1 MSRDKLFLIQPGF
14 EDPAHPGQFFVCP
27 DCNAIEGLLASF
39 PLLAASLEVERV
51 PFSRP
56 RRAVAELL
64 GDAHQSLPVLVFA
77 GDDGG
82 PSDAESANGRRFV
95 SSPTRILELLAKRNG
110 FPRLH
115 R

>member
-14 EDPAHPGQFFVCP
+14 EDPAYPGQFFVCP

-39 PLLAASLEVERV
+39 PVLAASLEVERV
-51 PFSRP
+51 PFGRP
-56 RRAVAELL
+56 RQAVVELL
-64 GDAHQSLPVLVFA
+64 GVSNQSLPVLVFTS
-77 GDDGG
+77 DDGV
-82 PSDAESANGRRFV
+82 PADAWSANGRRFV
-95 SSPTRILELLAKRNG
+95 SSTTRILELLADRNG